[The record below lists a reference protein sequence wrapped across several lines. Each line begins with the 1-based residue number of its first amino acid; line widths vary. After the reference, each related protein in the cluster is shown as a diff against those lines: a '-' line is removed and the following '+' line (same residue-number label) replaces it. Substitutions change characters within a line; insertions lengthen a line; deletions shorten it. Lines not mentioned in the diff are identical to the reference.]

1 VRPLLRNRVGKIVVT
16 AVAVLAIGTAVGLVA
31 LWPDGR
37 QLMAPLPEAAVEP
50 EGAEIISSETIRC
63 QNPRA
68 KDCRELGIEIT
79 SGVKAGSRST
89 ITTGDAG
96 PAPRLDEGAKVRVI
110 ANQLPPGVDAGA
122 APAIAPYTLVE
133 IDRRSPMLLLVA
145 IFGVLVVVFG
155 RLRGALA
162 LVGLGASLIVVVE
175 FMIPAL
181 LEARSPVAVAA
192 VGSSAVMLLTI
203 VLAHGLGPKSVA
215 AILGTGV
222 SLTATILLA
231 LSFTKLAYLTG
242 FSSEEAN
249 LLIAGGADL
258 SLQGLVL
265 AGMVIGALGVLDDV
279 TVSQASTVM
288 ALRKANPAQR
298 TRELYRG
305 ALSVGRDHVAATV
318 NTLVLAYVGASLP
331 ILLVFGTGG
340 TSFVDAI
347 SREAIAEQVVAMLVG
362 SIGLIAAVPVTT
374 FLAAA
379 LASRLPAEELE
390 ASAGHLH

>member
-1 VRPLLRNRVGKIVVT
+1 MLLSV
-16 AVAVLAIGTAVGLVA
+16 GTAVGLVA
-31 LWPDGR
+31 LWPEGR

-50 EGAEIISSETIRC
+50 EAATIAGSKTIRC
-63 QNPRA
+63 QNPQA
-68 KDCRELGIEIT
+68 KDCRELDIELE
-79 SGVKAGSRST
+79 SGPRAGSRSNIT
-89 ITTGDAG
+89 IGDAG
-96 PAPRLDEGAKVRVI
+96 PAPDLDEGAKVRVI
-110 ANQLPPGVDAGA
+110 ANELPPGAEAG
-122 APAIAPYTLVE
+122 AIAPYTLVE
-133 IDRRSPMLLLVA
+133 IDRRSPMLWLVIA
-145 IFGVLVVVFG
+145 FGALVIVFG

-162 LVGLGASLIVVVE
+162 LIGLGASLVVVVK
-175 FMIPAL
+175 FVLPAL
-181 LEARSPVAVAA
+181 LEAKSPVGVAA

-203 VLAHGLGPKSVA
+203 LLAHGVGPKSLA
-215 AILGTGV
+215 AILGTAV
-222 SLTATILLA
+222 SLAATILLA
-231 LSFTKLAYLTG
+231 LLFTELAYLTG

-249 LLIAGGADL
+249 LLLAGGTDL

-288 ALRKANPAQR
+288 ALRRANPAQR
-298 TRELYRG
+298 ARDLYLG

-347 SREAIAEQVVAMLVG
+347 SREAVAEQVVAMLVG

-374 FLAAA
+374 ALAAA
-379 LASRLPAEELE
+379 LASGVPAGDLEE
-390 ASAGHLH
+390 SAGHLH

>member
-1 VRPLLRNRVGKIVVT
+1 VQNRVGKIVIA
-16 AVAVLAIGTAVGLVA
+16 AVALLTVGTVVGLVA

-37 QLMAPLPEAAVEP
+37 QLLEPLPEATVEP
-50 EGAEIISSETIRC
+50 QAAKVLSAETIRC
-63 QNPRA
+63 QNPQA
-68 KDCRELGIEIT
+68 KDCRELGIELE
-79 SGVKAGSRST
+79 SGPEAGSRST
-89 ITTGDAG
+89 ITIGDAG
-96 PAPRLDEGAKVRVI
+96 PAPRLEEGAKVRVI
-110 ANQLPPGVDAGA
+110 ANQLPPGADPGG
-122 APAIAPYTLVE
+122 ISPYTLVE
-133 IDRRSPMLLLVA
+133 IDRRSPMLWLLVA
-145 IFGVLVVVFG
+145 FGVLVIAFG

-162 LVGLGASLIVVVE
+162 LVGLGASLIVVVK
-175 FMIPAL
+175 FVIPAL
-181 LEARSPVAVAA
+181 LEAKSPVAVAA
-192 VGSSAVMLLTI
+192 VGSSAIMLLTI
-203 VLAHGLGPKSVA
+203 VLAHGAGPKSFA
-215 AILGTGV
+215 AILGTAV

-249 LLIAGGADL
+249 LLLAGGADF
-258 SLQGLVL
+258 SLAGLVL

-288 ALRKANPAQR
+288 ALRRANPAQR

-347 SREAIAEQVVAMLVG
+347 SREAVAEQVVAMLVG

-379 LASRLPAEELE
+379 LASRLPAVALE
-390 ASAGHLH
+390 ASTGHVH

>member
-1 VRPLLRNRVGKIVVT
+1 M
-16 AVAVLAIGTAVGLVA
+16 VLAIGTTVGLVA
-31 LWPDGR
+31 LWPEGR
-37 QLMAPLPEAAVEP
+37 QLVAPLPEAAVEP

-79 SGVKAGSRST
+79 SGAKAGSRST

-96 PAPRLDEGAKVRVI
+96 PAPRLGEGAKVRVI
-110 ANQLPPGVDAGA
+110 ANELPPGVDAGA
-122 APAIAPYTLVE
+122 APLAPYTLVE
-133 IDRRSPMLLLVA
+133 IDRRSPMLLLVV

-175 FMIPAL
+175 FVIPAL
-181 LEARSPVAVAA
+181 LEAKSPVAVAA

-222 SLTATILLA
+222 SLAATILLA